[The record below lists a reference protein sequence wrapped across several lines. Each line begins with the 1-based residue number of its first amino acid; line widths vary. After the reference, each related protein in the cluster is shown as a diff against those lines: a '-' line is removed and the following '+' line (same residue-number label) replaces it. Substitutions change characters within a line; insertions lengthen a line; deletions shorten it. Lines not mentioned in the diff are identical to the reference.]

1 MKTQKGFFLFGLA
14 IRREDAIAVAA
25 DEVMNCLRFM
35 MMKVSLIVFLT
46 MIDDEILRI
55 EKRIVL
61 PIQFLELLAFDIF
74 LINIDFG
81 AC

>member
-14 IRREDAIAVAA
+14 SRREVAIAVAA

-46 MIDDEILRI
+46 MIDVGILRI

>member
-1 MKTQKGFFLFGLA
+1 
-14 IRREDAIAVAA
+14 
-25 DEVMNCLRFM
+25 
-35 MMKVSLIVFLT
+35 
-46 MIDDEILRI
+46 MIDVGALRI

-61 PIQFLELLAFDIF
+61 PTYLLVLLPLDVF

>member
-1 MKTQKGFFLFGLA
+1 
-14 IRREDAIAVAA
+14 
-25 DEVMNCLRFM
+25 
-35 MMKVSLIVFLT
+35 
-46 MIDDEILRI
+46 MIDGGALRI

-61 PIQFLELLAFDIF
+61 PTYLLVLLPLDVF

>member
-1 MKTQKGFFLFGLA
+1 
-14 IRREDAIAVAA
+14 
-25 DEVMNCLRFM
+25 M

-46 MIDDEILRI
+46 MIDDGILRI

>member
-1 MKTQKGFFLFGLA
+1 
-14 IRREDAIAVAA
+14 
-25 DEVMNCLRFM
+25 
-35 MMKVSLIVFLT
+35 MKVSLIVFLT
-46 MIDDEILRI
+46 MIDCGALRI

-61 PIQFLELLAFDIF
+61 PTCLLVLLPLDVF